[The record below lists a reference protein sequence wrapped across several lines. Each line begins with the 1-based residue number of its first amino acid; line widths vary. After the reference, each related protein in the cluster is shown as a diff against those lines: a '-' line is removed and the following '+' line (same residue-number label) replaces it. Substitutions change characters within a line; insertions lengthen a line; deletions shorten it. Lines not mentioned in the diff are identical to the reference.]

1 MVPTFNRPA
10 AAAFFN
16 ARPELGHYVAL
27 GSTAAPNTARKPFV
41 RSAREQHSCM
51 PLCVL
56 IASAAQPCASQSLCA
71 LHTFQK
77 FLAWLLEKGFDRLGP
92 RDVGHVVRQMNG
104 VGSTALECPCKML
117 HGANYAPSETRLPA
131 IRQPPLL
138 FRGANYKKFYFTLFA
153 HGGLATSRYLCLLLS
168 SLPSLFILRYMLQ
181 GSGSKASRI
190 PGHSW
195 KVGNG
200 CATQMFS
207 HSCST
212 HLRLHD
218 FRCAV
223 TAL

>member
-1 MVPTFNRPA
+1 MGKLFLSSTFNL
-10 AAAFFN
+10 FC
-16 ARPELGHYVAL
+16 LY
-27 GSTAAPNTARKPFV
+27 
-41 RSAREQHSCM
+41 RSINLVDIAQSRRNHENVM
-51 PLCVL
+51 AVL
-56 IASAAQPCASQSLCA
+56 AAQAKS
-71 LHTFQK
+71 QK
-77 FLAWLLEKGFDRLGP
+77 FLAWLLEKGFDRLDR

-104 VGSTALECPCKML
+104 AGSAALECLCKML
-117 HGANYAPSETRLPA
+117 QNHDASYAPSETRLPA
-131 IRQPPLL
+131 TRQPPLL

-190 PGHSW
+190 PRHPW

-218 FRCAV
+218 FRCVV